1 MAPMPSGRTPEL
13 CSTRRV
19 APARAAHQSEGC
31 CSAQPGRT
39 AMISIS
45 ASGKNEEARH
55 RPVRA
60 SRMLAF
66 AEELPRS

>member
-1 MAPMPSGRTPEL
+1 
-13 CSTRRV
+13 
-19 APARAAHQSEGC
+19 
-31 CSAQPGRT
+31 
-39 AMISIS
+39 MISIS